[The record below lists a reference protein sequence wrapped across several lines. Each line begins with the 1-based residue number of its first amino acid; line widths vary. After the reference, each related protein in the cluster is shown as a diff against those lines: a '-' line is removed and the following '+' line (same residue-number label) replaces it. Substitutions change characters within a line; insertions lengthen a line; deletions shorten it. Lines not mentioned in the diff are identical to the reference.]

1 MNSPL
6 KRWQGQ
12 VFREIFAALPP
23 LTCMKPSLLAL
34 ALMLPSLSCT
44 AASIP
49 QPEEAGTVH
58 WNRILETALASSAQT
73 GKPVFALFQEIPGCA
88 GCKQFGRDVMSNP
101 LLVEA
106 VESEFTP
113 LLIHNNK
120 GGKDAEVLKR
130 FGEPAWNYQV
140 VRFLN
145 ANAEDI
151 IPRKDQVWDTGGIA
165 ERMIATL
172 TQAKRPVPSYLTLL
186 AAEHSLRLKQ
196 AVFAMYCFWTG
207 EMALGQIDGV
217 ITTEAGFM
225 AGHEVTLVKYDP
237 TVISLPQLIAAA
249 EKVECANAVSV
260 PAADLAYAKTSRL
273 KVGTI
278 SGYRTA
284 PISDQKKQI
293 GGTAAEKLTLSP
305 AQATKVNAWIRS
317 DATKASS
324 FLAPSQ
330 QEQLRK

>member
-1 MNSPL
+1 
-6 KRWQGQ
+6 
-12 VFREIFAALPP
+12 
-23 LTCMKPSLLAL
+23 MKPALLTL
-34 ALMLPSLSCT
+34 ALMLSALSCT
-44 AASIP
+44 AGTTP
-49 QPEEAGTVH
+49 QPEEAGKVH
-58 WNRILETALASSAQT
+58 WGRILETALASSAHT

-120 GGKDAEVLKR
+120 GGQDAVVMQR

-172 TQAKRPVPSYLTLL
+172 TQAKRPVPAYLTLL
-186 AAEHSLRLKQ
+186 AAEHSPRLKQ

-225 AGHEVTLVKYDP
+225 GGHEVTLVKYDP
-237 TVISLPQLIAAA
+237 DVISLPQLIIAA
-249 EKVECANAVSV
+249 EKVQCANAVSV
-260 PAADLAYAKTSRL
+260 HATDLPAAKTAQL

-284 PISDQKKQI
+284 PVSDQKKQI
-293 GGTAAEKLTLSP
+293 GGTPAEKLTLSP
-305 AQATKVNAWIRS
+305 AQATKVNAWIRT
-317 DATKASS
+317 APAKALLFLTK
-324 FLAPSQ
+324 SQ
-330 QEQLRK
+330 RAQLK

>member
-1 MNSPL
+1 M
-6 KRWQGQ
+6 
-12 VFREIFAALPP
+12 
-23 LTCMKPSLLAL
+23 TMKPAVFAL
-34 ALMLPSLSCT
+34 ALMLTPLSCT
-44 AASIP
+44 AASTP
-49 QPEEAGTVH
+49 QPEEAGKVH
-58 WNRILETALASSAQT
+58 WGRILETALASSAQT

-113 LLIHNNK
+113 LLVHNNK
-120 GGKDAEVLKR
+120 GGRDAEVMKR

-145 ANAEDI
+145 SNGEDI

-172 TQAKRPVPSYLTLL
+172 AQAKRPVPVYLSLL
-186 AAEHSLRLKQ
+186 AAEHSPRLKQ

-225 AGHEVTLVKYDP
+225 AGQEVTLVQYDP
-237 TVISLPQLIAAA
+237 AVISLPQLITAA

-260 PAADLAYAKTSRL
+260 PAADLPSSKTTRL

-284 PISDQKKQI
+284 PASDQKKQL
-293 GGTAAEKLTLSP
+293 GGTAAEKLPLSP
-305 AQATKVNAWIRS
+305 AQSTKVNAWIRS
-317 DATKASS
+317 DAGKASS
-324 FLAPSQ
+324 FLTPSQ
-330 QEQLRK
+330 HALLKR

>member
-1 MNSPL
+1 
-6 KRWQGQ
+6 
-12 VFREIFAALPP
+12 
-23 LTCMKPSLLAL
+23 MKPFLLAL

-130 FGEPAWNYQV
+130 FGEPAWYYQV

-145 ANAEDI
+145 AKAEDI
-151 IPRKDQVWDTGGIA
+151 IPREDQVWDTSGIA

-172 TQAKRPVPSYLTLL
+172 TQAKRPVPSYLKLL
-186 AAEHSLRLKQ
+186 AAEHSPRLKQ

-207 EMALGQIDGV
+207 EMSLGQVDGV

-237 TVISLPQLIAAA
+237 AVISLPQLIAAA

-260 PAADLAYAKTSRL
+260 PATDLAYAKTSRL

-284 PISDQKKQI
+284 PADDQKKQL
-293 GGTAAEKLTLSP
+293 GGTVAEKLTLSP